1 MKIASTDIAIIDN
14 NQAGHHLWTL
24 IYSFRLYAENFL
36 NTCRQC
42 CMKPEY
48 TPAPEGHIGDYT
60 GIQYVLVGIIF
71 TDHSALVVVIV
82 N

>member
-1 MKIASTDIAIIDN
+1 
-14 NQAGHHLWTL
+14 
-24 IYSFRLYAENFL
+24 
-36 NTCRQC
+36 
-42 CMKPEY
+42 MKPEY